1 MHQFLVRNFVILFI
15 SAACLIPAN
24 PVLAASVHL
33 TPCRDSAAFQQ
44 RKSIAPEGYY
54 YTRPFE
60 SYSSELLCG
69 EDGLPHL
76 PLDRL
81 DRAVDVF
88 IPIALFLYIAGFIGW
103 SGRKY
108 LQAANRAQKPEE
120 LEIFIDLKLAIAA
133 FSQGLLWPLL
143 ALKELLSGE
152 LTAKAE
158 EISVSPR

>member
-1 MHQFLVRNFVILFI
+1 MRSFLMRNFIIVLICAICWLPI
-15 SAACLIPAN
+15 SPA
-24 PVLAASVHL
+24 AASAL
-33 TPCRDSAAFQQ
+33 IPCRDSPAFQQ
-44 RKSIAPEGYY
+44 RQAAAPKGYY

-81 DRAVDVF
+81 DRAVDVV

-108 LQAANRAQKPEE
+108 LQAANRTQKPEQ

-143 ALKELLSGE
+143 AVKELLSGE
-152 LTAKAE
+152 LTAKE
-158 EISVSPR
+158 NEISVSPR